1 MPLSFV
7 AIIGIAVI
15 IFGAIM
21 RSAILI
27 TLGVNLIV
35 APISYIGGTLL
46 AGGPDATIIDF
57 FKGFLTFQLIPLLFL
72 IFFVIRRSRKIL
84 GGATN

>member
-7 AIIGIAVI
+7 AIIGIVVI
-15 IFGAIM
+15 VFGAIM
-21 RSAILI
+21 HSAILM

-46 AGGPDATIIDF
+46 AGGPDTTIIDF
-57 FKGFLTFQLIPLLFL
+57 FKGFLFIQIIPLLFL

>member
-7 AIIGIAVI
+7 AIIGIV
-15 IFGAIM
+15 FGAIM
-21 RSAILI
+21 HSAILI
-27 TLGVNLIV
+27 TLSVNLIV

-57 FKGFLTFQLIPLLFL
+57 FKGFLFIQIIPLLFL
-72 IFFVIRRSRKIL
+72 IFFIIRRSRKIL

>member
-1 MPLSFV
+1 MPLSFE

-15 IFGAIM
+15 VF
-21 RSAILI
+21 
-27 TLGVNLIV
+27 
-35 APISYIGGTLL
+35 GGTLL

>member
-7 AIIGIAVI
+7 AIIGIVVI

-21 RSAILI
+21 HSAILI

-35 APISYIGGTLL
+35 APISFFIGIMAG
-46 AGGPDATIIDF
+46 GGPDTTIIDF
-57 FKGFLTFQLIPLLFL
+57 FKGFLFIQIIPLLFL

-84 GGATN
+84 KGAAN

>member
-57 FKGFLTFQLIPLLFL
+57 FKGFLFIQIIPLLFL

-84 GGATN
+84 KGAAN

>member
-7 AIIGIAVI
+7 AIIGIV
-15 IFGAIM
+15 FGAIM
-21 RSAILI
+21 HSAILI
-27 TLGVNLIV
+27 ALGVNLIV

-84 GGATN
+84 GGAAN

>member
-35 APISYIGGTLL
+35 APISFFIGIMAG
-46 AGGPDATIIDF
+46 GGPDTTIIDF